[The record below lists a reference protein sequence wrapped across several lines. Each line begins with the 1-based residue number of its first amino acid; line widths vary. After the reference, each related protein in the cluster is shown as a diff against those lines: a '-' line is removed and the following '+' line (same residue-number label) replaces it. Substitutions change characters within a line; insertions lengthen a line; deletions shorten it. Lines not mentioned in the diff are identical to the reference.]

1 MMSFQMLPATTSFWI
16 ESASLLLSYTALADV
31 LLQVYHPEVIVG
43 DDICVTNIRHH
54 VLLGMFN
61 VLHFDSL

>member
-1 MMSFQMLPATTSFWI
+1 MMSFQMLAAITNFWI

-43 DDICVTNIRHH
+43 DDICVTNIRDH